1 MNRFWILIL
10 IFCAMYAVKPGGLW
24 VSAQS
29 LTEPPVYQPD
39 KELSVD
45 IGDSAT
51 LRCCVSENTVGMMAL
66 FKQPHRAQPQIILK
80 VFRNAGRT
88 FSIEFQNGSFQTR
101 TDLNCFNVTISN
113 ITQSD
118 EAMYYCA
125 LISPDLVF
133 ADGTFLKIKVLS
145 LGTALGLCALFCLVF
160 CVTYF
165 TLKRMCDKVE
175 TSVEDCLRSKQ
186 LSRPTSSTYGSPQL
200 FKKKTQPGGS
210 DYWVHTDV
218 MYAEL

>member
-10 IFCAMYAVKPGGLW
+10 IFCAMLKPGGLW